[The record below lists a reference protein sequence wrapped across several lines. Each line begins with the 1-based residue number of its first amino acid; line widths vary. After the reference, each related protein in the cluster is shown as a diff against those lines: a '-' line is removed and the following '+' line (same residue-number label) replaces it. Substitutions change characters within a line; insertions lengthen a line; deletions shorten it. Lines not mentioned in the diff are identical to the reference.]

1 MVPGDEGMELSIIVP
16 TYNEGSNVR
25 VLTERIMGVLQST
38 IRDYE
43 IIFVD
48 DSSDDTPII
57 LKGLTEKFPRV
68 RYIHRVKERGLGSAV
83 VNGFSLAIGEY
94 LVVMDADLQ
103 HPPELLPKIVESL
116 KKGNQLVIPSRF
128 ITGGSYG
135 GLNFSRKLISW
146 GARSIA
152 RLALKKVRLVS
163 DCTGGF
169 FGLHRSVIDGVDLNP
184 IGWKIMLEIIVKGRY
199 RSFSE
204 IPYAFAPRDLNQ
216 SKMSFEEH
224 VNYLRHIVFLVMSSP
239 EDRKFFIF
247 CSIGLLGFLVNM
259 LVFTLL
265 MQLTVDKAVFSSVT
279 ASSTALIHNFVWNDQ
294 VTWKQEKNLSRS
306 GILSRFLKFAST
318 SSLGVLIA
326 SMVVMAFVG
335 LGWSPFIGQTLGIF
349 AATFLKFFIN
359 DRWTWANTHAEN
371 HTR

>member
-1 MVPGDEGMELSIIVP
+1 MELSIIVP

-57 LKGLTEKFPRV
+57 LECLTEQFPRV
-68 RYIHRVKERGLGSAV
+68 RYIHRIKERGLGSAV

-103 HPPELLPKIVESL
+103 HPPELLPEMMKSL
-116 KKGNQLVIPSRF
+116 KEGNQLVIPSRF

-135 GLNFSRKLISW
+135 DLNFSRKLISW
-146 GARSIA
+146 GARAIA
-152 RLALKKVRLVS
+152 RLALKKARLVS

-204 IPYAFAPRDLNQ
+204 IPYAFATRDLDQ
-216 SKMSFEEH
+216 SKMNFEEQ
-224 VNYLRHIVFLVMSSP
+224 VNYLKHIAFLVMSSP

-247 CSIGLLGFLVNM
+247 CSIGLLGFIVNM

-265 MQLTVDKAVFSSVT
+265 MKLTVDKAVFSSVT

-306 GILSRFLKFAST
+306 GFLSRFLKFAST
-318 SSLGVLIA
+318 SFLGVLIA
-326 SMVVMAFVG
+326 SMVVRAFVG

-359 DRWTWANTHAEN
+359 DRWTWANTYTEN
-371 HTR
+371 RTRY